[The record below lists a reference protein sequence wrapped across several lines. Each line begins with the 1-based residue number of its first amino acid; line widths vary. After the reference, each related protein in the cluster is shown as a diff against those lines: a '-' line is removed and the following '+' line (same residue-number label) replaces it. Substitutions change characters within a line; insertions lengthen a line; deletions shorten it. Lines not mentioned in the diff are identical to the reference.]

1 MMTVVTTLM
10 NVTLVEQLLA
20 QPCDMLYCRLS
31 INTQLL
37 ARVDHLMK
45 VCFFILSNFCLLSM
59 WIYTGCFLQVR
70 PKKMASVSDYIVI
83 PTKEF

>member
-1 MMTVVTTLM
+1 MMIVLITLTNM
-10 NVTLVEQLLA
+10 TLVEQLLA

-45 VCFFILSNFCLLSM
+45 VCFFILSNLFVTM
-59 WIYTGCFLQVR
+59 VGIYMVVF
-70 PKKMASVSDYIVI
+70 
-83 PTKEF
+83 

>member
-1 MMTVVTTLM
+1 MMMTVVITLIIAA
-10 NVTLVEQLLA
+10 LLEQLLA

-45 VCFFILSNFCLLSM
+45 VGFFILSNSFVINVG
-59 WIYTGCFLQVR
+59 IYLVVF
-70 PKKMASVSDYIVI
+70 
-83 PTKEF
+83 

>member
-45 VCFFILSNFCLLSM
+45 VCFFIHSSLFAIN
-59 WIYTGCFLQVR
+59 
-70 PKKMASVSDYIVI
+70 VSINMVV
-83 PTKEF
+83 F

>member
-1 MMTVVTTLM
+1 MMIVLITLTNM
-10 NVTLVEQLLA
+10 TLVEQLLA

-45 VCFFILSNFCLLSM
+45 VCFFVLSNLFVINVG
-59 WIYTGCFLQVR
+59 IYMLVFLMVC
-70 PKKMASVSDYIVI
+70 PI
-83 PTKEF
+83 

>member
-1 MMTVVTTLM
+1 MMIVLITLTNM
-10 NVTLVEQLLA
+10 TLVEQLLA

-45 VCFFILSNFCLLSM
+45 VCFFILSNLFVINVG
-59 WIYTGCFLQVR
+59 IYMVVF
-70 PKKMASVSDYIVI
+70 
-83 PTKEF
+83 

>member
-10 NVTLVEQLLA
+10 NVTLVEQLVEQLLA
-20 QPCDMLYCRLS
+20 QPFDMLYCRLS

-45 VCFFILSNFCLLSM
+45 VCFFVLSNLFVINVG
-59 WIYTGCFLQVR
+59 IYMVVF
-70 PKKMASVSDYIVI
+70 
-83 PTKEF
+83 

>member
-1 MMTVVTTLM
+1 MIVLITLTNM
-10 NVTLVEQLLA
+10 TLVEQLLA

-45 VCFFILSNFCLLSM
+45 VCFFVLSNFCLLSM
-59 WIYTGCFLQVR
+59 WTYTGCFYRSAL
-70 PKKMASVSDYIVI
+70 KMASVSDYIVI
-83 PTKEF
+83 PIKKF

>member
-45 VCFFILSNFCLLSM
+45 VCFFILSNLFDINVG
-59 WIYTGCFLQVR
+59 IYMLVF
-70 PKKMASVSDYIVI
+70 
-83 PTKEF
+83 

>member
-1 MMTVVTTLM
+1 MMMTVVITLIIAA
-10 NVTLVEQLLA
+10 LLEQLLA

-45 VCFFILSNFCLLSM
+45 VCFFILSNLFAINVG
-59 WIYTGCFLQVR
+59 IYMVVF
-70 PKKMASVSDYIVI
+70 
-83 PTKEF
+83 

>member
-45 VCFFILSNFCLLSM
+45 VCFFVLSNLFVINVG
-59 WIYTGCFLQVR
+59 IYMVVF
-70 PKKMASVSDYIVI
+70 
-83 PTKEF
+83 

>member
-1 MMTVVTTLM
+1 MMVVLITLM

-45 VCFFILSNFCLLSM
+45 VCFFVLSNLFVINVG
-59 WIYTGCFLQVR
+59 IYKVVF
-70 PKKMASVSDYIVI
+70 
-83 PTKEF
+83 

>member
-45 VCFFILSNFCLLSM
+45 VCLFILSNLFV
-59 WIYTGCFLQVR
+59 INVGCYQCGLYMVVF
-70 PKKMASVSDYIVI
+70 
-83 PTKEF
+83 

>member
-1 MMTVVTTLM
+1 MMMIVLITLM

-20 QPCDMLYCRLS
+20 QPSDMLYCRLS

-45 VCFFILSNFCLLSM
+45 VCFFILSNLFDINVG
-59 WIYTGCFLQVR
+59 IYMLVF
-70 PKKMASVSDYIVI
+70 
-83 PTKEF
+83 

>member
-45 VCFFILSNFCLLSM
+45 VCFFILSNLFIINVG
-59 WIYTGCFLQVR
+59 IYNIPVVFSLVR
-70 PKKMASVSDYIVI
+70 PR
-83 PTKEF
+83 

>member
-45 VCFFILSNFCLLSM
+45 VCFFILSNLFVINVG
-59 WIYTGCFLQVR
+59 IYMVVF
-70 PKKMASVSDYIVI
+70 
-83 PTKEF
+83 